1 MSPQKV
7 TSGGIDTVSDLR
19 VGVVGIGQRAA
30 LARLV
35 ATPASEARVVGCAD
49 PHPGAKRYAAE
60 LFGPDVPVFDDHRA
74 LLEQDLDA
82 VMVFTPDDAHTA
94 PVLAALTAGVAV
106 FVEKPLAI
114 SIADCDEILQTA
126 RATGS
131 RLYVGH
137 NLRHLPLL
145 RRMKELI
152 ERGVIGEVKS
162 IWCRHFVGHGGDYYF
177 RDWHADRSHT
187 LGLLLQKGAH
197 DLDVIH
203 WLAGAPS
210 RHVVAMGALQ
220 VYGNI
225 DRRRTNPE
233 PPGAAMGDWFDPQQ
247 WPPTELDQL
256 NPVVDVEDLSMML
269 VRLSNGVLAS
279 YQQCHYTPDYWRN
292 YTVIGDR
299 GRMEN
304 FGDTVS
310 DSAGTIKVWNQ
321 RRSGYREDADLSIP
335 VQPSE
340 GSHGGADAAIVAEFL
355 RFVRSGGVTDTS
367 PVAAREAVA
376 AGVAATR
383 SLRSGS
389 VPVDITPLATD
400 LVDYFARGQT
410 R

>member
-1 MSPQKV
+1 MSDQ
-7 TSGGIDTVSDLR
+7 DLR
-19 VGVVGIGQRAA
+19 IGVIGVGQRAA

-35 ATPASEARVVGCAD
+35 ATPGFGARVAGCAD
-49 PHPGAKRYAAE
+49 PRPGARAHAAE
-60 LFGPDVPVFDDHRA
+60 LFGPEVPVFDDHRE
-74 LLEQDLDA
+74 LLGQNLDA
-82 VMVFTPDDAHTA
+82 VMVFTPDDGHRT

-114 SIADCDEILQTA
+114 STDDCDEILQTA
-126 RATGS
+126 RTSGS

-152 ERGVIGEVKS
+152 DEGVIGQVKS

-210 RHVVAMGALQ
+210 QQVVAMGELQ
-220 VYGNI
+220 VYGNE
-225 DRRRTNPE
+225 DRRRSTPE
-233 PPGAAMGDWFDPQQ
+233 PPGAVMADWFDARQ
-247 WPPTELDQL
+247 WPPTELDRL

-269 VRLSNGVLAS
+269 SRLTNGVLAS

-292 YTVIGDR
+292 YTVIGDS

-304 FGDTVS
+304 FGDTVGDPS
-310 DSAGTIKVWNQ
+310 GTIKVWNQ
-321 RRSGYREDADLSIP
+321 HRSGYREDADLSITIRAD
-335 VQPSE
+335 E
-340 GSHGGADAAIVAEFL
+340 GSHGGADAAIVSEFL
-355 RFVRSGGVTDTS
+355 RFVRAGGATDTS
-367 PVAAREAVA
+367 PVAARDAVA

-389 VPVDITPLATD
+389 VPVDITALPTD